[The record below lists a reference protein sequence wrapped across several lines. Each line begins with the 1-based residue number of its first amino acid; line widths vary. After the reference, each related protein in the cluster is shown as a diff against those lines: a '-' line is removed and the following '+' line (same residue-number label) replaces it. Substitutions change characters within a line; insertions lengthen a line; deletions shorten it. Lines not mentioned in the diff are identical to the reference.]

1 MKKSKFLVALAL
13 GGFTM
18 ISCSNSTKPV
28 TESDSAVSVK
38 DSSEMVV
45 EVKKEWS
52 EEQEKELKER
62 INYIYQQVAESYAD
76 ITSSGL
82 EKTEFF
88 SSRLKSLWNKL
99 PDDDLVID
107 FDPYINAQDYN
118 EISVEDIEVRKLQ
131 EKRAEAKLTV
141 DLGFS
146 EPNNI
151 VLRMVKERDENN
163 GQNWMIDDF
172 VFEAQKKGGAT
183 RSFSSIMA
191 RYVNVE

>member
-13 GGFTM
+13 GGIVM
-18 ISCSNSTKPV
+18 ISCSGSKKPA
-28 TESDSAVSVK
+28 TESDSVVAVK

-45 EVKKEWS
+45 EDKKEWS

-76 ITSSGL
+76 ITSSGF
-82 EKTEFF
+82 ENTAFF

-99 PDDDLVID
+99 PDDDLVVD

-118 EISVEDIEVRKLQ
+118 KISVADIEVRKLQ
-131 EKRAEAKLTV
+131 EKRAEAKVTV

-146 EPNNI
+146 EPSNI

-172 VFEAQKKGGAT
+172 VYEAPKKGGVT
-183 RSFSSIMA
+183 RYFSSFMA
-191 RYVNVE
+191 RYVSAE